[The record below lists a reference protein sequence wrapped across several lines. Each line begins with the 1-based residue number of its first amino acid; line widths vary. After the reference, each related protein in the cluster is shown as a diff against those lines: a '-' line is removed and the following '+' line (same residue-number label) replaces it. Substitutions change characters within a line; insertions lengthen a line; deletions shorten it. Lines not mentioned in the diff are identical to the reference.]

1 MSFAAGAFSSGARG
15 GGHSSGND
23 SNRRQ
28 FGVGGNKGGVQS
40 CQGKDG
46 TGGTGAGGVGGV
58 GAPGGV
64 AGGLTGTGPP
74 GGGPTDPSSAG
85 MTTTSLAMAFQ
96 ALASKSS
103 AALMGPTSQK

>member
-46 TGGTGAGGVGGV
+46 EYDQTLGPGRIEERCLHLECWAGRAGGRHH
-58 GAPGGV
+58 APT
-64 AGGLTGTGPP
+64 LIPLSLPRP
-74 GGGPTDPSSAG
+74 G
-85 MTTTSLAMAFQ
+85 
-96 ALASKSS
+96 
-103 AALMGPTSQK
+103 